1 MLVFRGED
9 SFILDGLRCFLF
21 ASKKV
26 ETFGSVGG
34 FGYVGN
40 GGQPAATFIG
50 GAKVVHLSRVDHVDR

>member
-9 SFILDGLRCFLF
+9 SFILDGLRCLLF

-50 GAKVVHLSRVDHVDR
+50 GRRLFI

>member
-50 GAKVVHLSRVDHVDR
+50 GGEGCSFKQS